1 MVISVVLADDHVVMR
16 RGLALLIDQQPDFE
30 LVSEVSN
37 GNEAIRACLEHQP
50 DVAVLDIK
58 MPLTNGITA
67 AIEIKA
73 DNPGIGLVMLT
84 FQSEIGVIRA
94 AVRAGA
100 HGYVLKDSSEQEL
113 FEAIRAAAD
122 GRRHVSPYVAE
133 LVMDSMLESD
143 PPKGSLSGREAIRVL
158 SGREQQVLQ
167 MMAEGSSN
175 NAIAAAL
182 HLSPKTIETYRSR
195 LMHKLGVASFAELV
209 RIAVKAG
216 LVDSK
221 DQ

>member
-1 MVISVVLADDHVVMR
+1 MSISVVLADDHVVMR

-30 LVSEVSN
+30 VVAEVSD
-37 GNEAIRACLEHQP
+37 GNEAIRACIAHKP

-58 MPLTNGITA
+58 MPVTNGITA
-67 AIEIKA
+67 ATEIKA
-73 DNPGIGLVMLT
+73 NVPGTGLVMLT
-84 FQSEIGVIRA
+84 FQSEISVVRA
-94 AVRAGA
+94 AVQAGA
-100 HGYVLKDSSEQEL
+100 HGYILKDSPESEL
-113 FEAIRAAAD
+113 FEAIRAASD
-122 GRRHVSPYVAE
+122 GRRHVSPYVTD
-133 LVMDSMLESD
+133 LVMDSMLDSE
-143 PPKGSLSGREAIRVL
+143 PPTGALNGREALGVL

-175 NAIAAAL
+175 NAIAEAL

-195 LMHKLGVASFAELV
+195 LMHKLGVMSFAEIV

-216 LVDSK
+216 LVDKK